1 MKHNTKMQEE
11 KITELLDKA
20 ASFEAAGQYDEA
32 IGLAEKAVESSVG
45 MEYLHWTARYYYHI
59 FRILYDK
66 TIHFNRE
73 YRELIELR
81 EEVCHSD
88 TLEQRMYSE
97 EGVDIGY
104 LKLLHFLAVLRFGE
118 YGSIPEYEAVTGNYQ
133 RVVEFYGITEHGGID
148 HFTFSNLCLA
158 DFYTSKGNHLAAI
171 QYYEKI
177 LDKVEM
183 DSDIHALT
191 FQSLTN
197 LSFAYINHGETGKAK
212 KLCKFLYDGYHK
224 RKLIEPL
231 QEDLQRLVLAYSNAC
246 GLDGAY
252 GRAVDIILES
262 IQNEMIFH
270 VAEDDY
276 MWVIYDALLD
286 YYSSVGTEQLNS
298 DMINEMLRVVD
309 EKERTDQVEKMKA
322 SDRAEF
328 YHAKALLFEQ
338 MNEEDNAVHSM
349 EQAVSEY
356 LGRVVG
362 AEERMYY
369 ANFMTIALEFF
380 SFHQKE
386 WAEKCARH
394 ILEQLPRMYS
404 GAEYLLDNVQMEE
417 YLAACNRI
425 FALAYSFYSSESAMP
440 EQLFTYSANYKNILL
455 SIVRGR
461 TKKIYHDEY
470 NLSRVEKINKI
481 RDKLASGKNR
491 KKRLSGEEVME
502 LSEELKELEMEFA
515 SFHDRNEEIPF
526 FSLERIMTVLP
537 KDTALIEMIYTEHD
551 AWKTGRTEALTGTR
565 IGRKKSLDL
574 FLLVKD
580 KTVTFKH
587 VCIKETEELTEKIQI
602 FNEKIISPNAK
613 HRKEANFICEAMFGG
628 FREYLG
634 NVSTVLLSPHEE
646 LYNVPFETVFQES
659 WEEFSEKSFVY
670 CQSVRDLFENDYGV
684 NENSKESCVIGN
696 PQYNLTLEDVAAAFE
711 GKEKNP
717 DNRGISGESVERLF
731 DIENIKSLPYSGYEA
746 GKVAELVG
754 CSAYTGSDATKYQI
768 GSGFSVLHFATHGIV
783 RQIGDRN
790 AWYNSSLAFAGIADW
805 YVSGAETERYG
816 NGLLT
821 AEEISRMD
829 LRTVNLVVL
838 SACDSGKSSF
848 TIYEQQSGL
857 HLAFGVA
864 GAKYV
869 LSSLWKVDDLAT
881 SIFMILFYQ
890 SLTKFGNVAEAMEAA
905 KKKIRV
911 ISVGEIKKMVEQDKK
926 LISEKLYTKL
936 VAYLAELLDDTILYR
951 SQYYYASF
959 VCYQYRF

>member
-1 MKHNTKMQEE
+1 M
-11 KITELLDKA
+11 
-20 ASFEAAGQYDEA
+20 
-32 IGLAEKAVESSVG
+32 
-45 MEYLHWTARYYYHI
+45 
-59 FRILYDK
+59 
-66 TIHFNRE
+66 
-73 YRELIELR
+73 
-81 EEVCHSD
+81 
-88 TLEQRMYSE
+88 
-97 EGVDIGY
+97 
-104 LKLLHFLAVLRFGE
+104 
-118 YGSIPEYEAVTGNYQ
+118 
-133 RVVEFYGITEHGGID
+133 
-148 HFTFSNLCLA
+148 
-158 DFYTSKGNHLAAI
+158 
-171 QYYEKI
+171 
-177 LDKVEM
+177 
-183 DSDIHALT
+183 
-191 FQSLTN
+191 
-197 LSFAYINHGETGKAK
+197 
-212 KLCKFLYDGYHK
+212 
-224 RKLIEPL
+224 
-231 QEDLQRLVLAYSNAC
+231 
-246 GLDGAY
+246 
-252 GRAVDIILES
+252 
-262 IQNEMIFH
+262 
-270 VAEDDY
+270 
-276 MWVIYDALLD
+276 
-286 YYSSVGTEQLNS
+286 
-298 DMINEMLRVVD
+298 
-309 EKERTDQVEKMKA
+309 
-322 SDRAEF
+322 
-328 YHAKALLFEQ
+328 
-338 MNEEDNAVHSM
+338 
-349 EQAVSEY
+349 
-356 LGRVVG
+356 
-362 AEERMYY
+362 
-369 ANFMTIALEFF
+369 
-380 SFHQKE
+380 
-386 WAEKCARH
+386 
-394 ILEQLPRMYS
+394 
-404 GAEYLLDNVQMEE
+404 
-417 YLAACNRI
+417 
-425 FALAYSFYSSESAMP
+425 
-440 EQLFTYSANYKNILL
+440 
-455 SIVRGR
+455 
-461 TKKIYHDEY
+461 YHDEY
-470 NLSRVEKINKI
+470 NLSRVEKINEI
-481 RDKLASGKNR
+481 RDKLASWKNR
-491 KKRLSGEEVME
+491 KKSLSGEEVME

-515 SFHDRNEEIPF
+515 SFHDRNEEISF

-551 AWKTGRTEALTGTR
+551 AWKTGRTEALTGAR
-565 IGRKKSLDL
+565 NNRKKSLDL

-580 KTVTFKH
+580 KTVIFKH
-587 VCIKETEELTEKIQI
+587 VCIKDTEELEEKIRL
-602 FNEKIISPNAK
+602 FNEKITSPNAK
-613 HRKEANFICEAMFGG
+613 HRKEANFICEVMFSG

-634 NVSTVLLSPHEE
+634 NISTVLLSPHGE
-646 LYNVPFETVFQES
+646 LYNVPFEMVFWES
-659 WEEFSEKSFVY
+659 WEELSEKSFVY

-684 NENSKESCVIGN
+684 NENLKESCVIGN
-696 PQYNLTLEDVAAAFE
+696 PQYNLMLEDVAVAFE
-711 GKEKNP
+711 EKEKNP

-768 GSGFSVLHFATHGIV
+768 GSGYSVLHFATHGIV